1 MAKIYARKIRSGEM
15 ELGQVPNRWRADV
28 EELLDDNFGDF

>member
-28 EELLDDNFGDF
+28 EELLEEN